1 MIPPHEPGKV
11 SQYDNFIL
19 AGIGSAIKHMDAQ
32 GIEYDRGFYLRMME
46 EILGRYDNERN
57 ESNRR

>member
-1 MIPPHEPGKV
+1 MIPPHDPGKV

-32 GIEYDRGFYLRMME
+32 EIEYDRGFYLRMME
-46 EILGRYDNERN
+46 EILERYKDERK
-57 ESNRR
+57 

>member
-1 MIPPHEPGKV
+1 MIPPHGPGKV

-46 EILGRYDNERN
+46 EILERYKDERK
-57 ESNRR
+57 